1 MLNLYEGMYIVDPA
15 LSEQEVEGLTAQ
27 VKSDIAERGG
37 ESVDLQHL
45 GKKRLA
51 YSIKNRKEG
60 YYFLLYFRLAPER
73 IAELRTGYRLND
85 SILRFLILKRGE
97 RELQFGSEEARE
109 PVAEEE

>member
-27 VKSDIAERGG
+27 IKSDIAERGG

-51 YSIKNRKEG
+51 YPINKKKEG
-60 YYFLLYFRLAPER
+60 YYFLFYFRLAPER
-73 IAELRTGYRLND
+73 IAPLRTGYRLND
-85 SILRFLILKRGE
+85 AILRFLILKRGE
-97 RELQFGSEEARE
+97 RELPFGGEEASE
-109 PVAEEE
+109 TAAEEE